1 MNQLDWEFPASA
13 DKAHYTALLKELR
26 ARLDAQ
32 GVTDNRHYFL
42 TAALPAG
49 PENYGNIE
57 LNKIHQYLDWI
68 NLLAYSFY
76 TGASK
81 RTSFSAPL
89 YKSSS
94 DPEPDPT
101 KRASYN
107 VDAAVKAYLSS
118 GVPGAKVVGGVPFVG
133 HGWQGVSDVNSGLY
147 QTAKG
152 PAAGTWASD
161 GVFDWKD
168 LNGN

>member
-1 MNQLDWEFPASA
+1 M
-13 DKAHYTALLKELR
+13 
-26 ARLDAQ
+26 
-32 GVTDNRHYFL
+32 G
-42 TAALPAG
+42 
-49 PENYGNIE
+49 IE

-76 TGASK
+76 TRASK
-81 RTSFSAPL
+81 RTSSRPHSTSLRATP
-89 YKSSS
+89 K
-94 DPEPDPT
+94 PDPT